1 MQSPAKE
8 SSFKLTDLSTRL
20 MNDIYEPIF
29 LNYNLTLLT
38 DFPMPGANPAYYLI
52 NFLLYVAAKN
62 WDMVPNDMEN
72 IHDFGS
78 FQKMI
83 LTSGCKMVAI
93 VGYNNYFNVLL
104 S

>member
-38 DFPMPGANPAYYLI
+38 DFPMPGANPAY
-52 NFLLYVAAKN
+52 
-62 WDMVPNDMEN
+62 
-72 IHDFGS
+72 
-78 FQKMI
+78 
-83 LTSGCKMVAI
+83 
-93 VGYNNYFNVLL
+93 
-104 S
+104 

>member
-1 MQSPAKE
+1 MAE
-8 SSFKLTDLSTRL
+8 
-20 MNDIYEPIF
+20 
-29 LNYNLTLLT
+29 
-38 DFPMPGANPAYYLI
+38 
-52 NFLLYVAAKN
+52 KN

-83 LTSGCKMVAI
+83 LTSGCEMVAI

-104 S
+104 SLVAYFRGALT